1 MTGIKLDL
9 LQSAT
14 ISADTVLEIIKHAV
28 EQEAGKKVKSIKFN
42 HVNHWDGLKDSE
54 HIFTGITVRFQQ
66 D

>member
-42 HVNHWDGLKDSE
+42 HVNHWDGLKIGRA
-54 HIFTGITVRFQQ
+54 HV
-66 D
+66 